1 MIHTFIDCPIVSKLW
16 KKSENWLKRIID
28 PFLKFGEKKV
38 FGLEISDS
46 FINRA
51 ILATK
56 QVIYKNRQMGGKVQL
71 KRG

>member
-1 MIHTFIDCPIVSKLW
+1 MIHAFIDCPIVSEFL
-16 KKSENWLKRIID
+16 KKNENWLTKTID
-28 PFLKFGEKKV
+28 PFLKLGHVEKI

-56 QVIYKNRQMGGKVQL
+56 QVIYNNRQMEL
-71 KRG
+71 TT